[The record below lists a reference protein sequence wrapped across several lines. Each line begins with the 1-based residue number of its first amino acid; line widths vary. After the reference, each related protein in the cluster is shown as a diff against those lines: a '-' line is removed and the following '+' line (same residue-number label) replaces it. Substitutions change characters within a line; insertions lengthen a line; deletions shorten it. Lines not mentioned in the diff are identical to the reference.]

1 MSLSNIIGGMLA
13 QGMSRQSH
21 DRLRT
26 GAGNADR
33 GGGIEQMLGA
43 FLGGGRGGVAGR
55 TTGAGGAGGFADMAR
70 DFLNKPQAGGMSG
83 AKIGGLGALAGGLLG
98 GGLGGA
104 ARGGVMAILGTL
116 ALQALRGDHSA
127 PGGATGAAG
136 TVPGAGMAS
145 GTASRTP
152 TGSSMGSATGSTAGA
167 APPPTQ
173 EQVAAMTDER
183 AERLVLRAMIGAAQ
197 VDGHISDAE
206 MEKIMGG
213 MNEGDVTEEERR
225 MVRDEVSRPVD
236 VEAIGREVSRPEVAA
251 EVYLGALMA
260 VDIDTESERDYFR
273 RLARA
278 LKLDQG
284 AVNRLHTMTG
294 APAV

>member
-33 GGGIEQMLGA
+33 TGDIEQMLGA
-43 FLGGGRGGVAGR
+43 FFGGGRGGTAGR
-55 TTGAGGAGGFADMAR
+55 TGGAGGFAGMAR
-70 DFLNKPQAGGMSG
+70 DFLNKPQAGGMTG

-98 GGLGGA
+98 GGLRGAAKGGA
-104 ARGGVMAILGTL
+104 MAILGTL
-116 ALQALRGDHSA
+116 ALQALRGQHSGTTAATGTAGMA
-127 PGGATGAAG
+127 PGT
-136 TVPGAGMAS
+136 GMAS
-145 GTASRTP
+145 GTAHGTS
-152 TGSSMGSATGSTAGA
+152 TGSTMGAAAGSAAGA
-167 APPPTQ
+167 GAPPTQ
-173 EQVAAMTDER
+173 EQVQALTDAR

-225 MVRDEVSRPVD
+225 MVRDELSRPVD

-251 EVYLGALMA
+251 EVYVGALMA

-278 LKLDQG
+278 LKLEPD

>member
-13 QGMSRQSH
+13 QGMARQSH
-21 DRLRT
+21 NRLRT
-26 GAGNADR
+26 GAEHADR
-33 GGGIEQMLGA
+33 TGGVEQLLGA
-43 FLGGGRGGVAGR
+43 FLGGGRGGI
-55 TTGAGGAGGFADMAR
+55 AGGTAGTGMAGSGGLGGLADMAR

-116 ALQALRGDHSA
+116 ALQALRGTGTGA
-127 PGGATGAAG
+127 LGGTAAGAGAFGATGG
-136 TVPGAGMAS
+136 TSPV
-145 GTASRTP
+145 
-152 TGSSMGSATGSTAGA
+152 A
-167 APPPTQ
+167 APPPTR
-173 EQVAAMTDER
+173 EQVEAMTGES

-197 VDGHISDAE
+197 VDGHISDSE
-206 MEKIMGG
+206 MDRIMGG
-213 MNEGDVTEEERR
+213 MNDGDVTEAERR

-278 LKLDQG
+278 LRLDQNTVG
-284 AVNRLHTMTG
+284 RLHAMTG